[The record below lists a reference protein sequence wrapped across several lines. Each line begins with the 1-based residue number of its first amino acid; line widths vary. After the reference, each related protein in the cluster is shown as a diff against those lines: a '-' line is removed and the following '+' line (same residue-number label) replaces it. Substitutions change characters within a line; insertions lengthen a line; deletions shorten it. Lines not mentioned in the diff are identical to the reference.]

1 MQPLVEAINIT
12 KRYDGVV
19 ALDRASFC
27 CQPGTIH
34 ALVGENGA
42 GKSTLVKILC
52 GVVTPDAGTIQVRGR
67 SVTIDSPA
75 TAMRLGIVAVF
86 QELSLLPDLTVAENI
101 FITDPPRTRLGL
113 IDRKILYQRARDL
126 LARLGFHHL
135 DPDALVRELPLA
147 QRQLVEIAKAIS
159 RDPQVL
165 ILDEGT
171 SALTMQEVQ
180 AVFDI
185 MKWLHAQNRSVIF
198 ISHRMEEVEE
208 IADTITIF
216 RDGRNV
222 ASFPAGTVS
231 HDEMVQ
237 MMIGRKLEQ
246 IFPPKVQP
254 VPHDPPLLK
263 VEGLTW
269 EDTLHNISFSLQRGE
284 ILGLGGLEGQGQRE
298 LLLALFGVLRNVRGR
313 ISIRGRETRITSPA
327 EAAREGIQL
336 ALIPEDRKTE
346 GLILSMPVRDN
357 ITLATLHRYTRLGLV
372 RRAWEQAA
380 VRQMIDQLHIKVSS
394 PAVPVRNLSG
404 GNQQKVV
411 IAKWLLSQ
419 AQIFLL
425 YDLTRGIDVG
435 TKQEIYQ
442 LLHALAEQGAGILFF
457 STDLS
462 ELVGMCNRVLVLYE
476 GRICAELAGSALHE
490 ENLVAAALGLTT
502 NGNNRSRMERG
513 R

>member
-1 MQPLVEAINIT
+1 M
-12 KRYDGVV
+12 
-19 ALDRASFC
+19 
-27 CQPGTIH
+27 
-34 ALVGENGA
+34 
-42 GKSTLVKILC
+42 
-52 GVVTPDAGTIQVRGR
+52 
-67 SVTIDSPA
+67 
-75 TAMRLGIVAVF
+75 
-86 QELSLLPDLTVAENI
+86 
-101 FITDPPRTRLGL
+101 
-113 IDRKILYQRARDL
+113 
-126 LARLGFHHL
+126 
-135 DPDALVRELPLA
+135 
-147 QRQLVEIAKAIS
+147 
-159 RDPQVL
+159 
-165 ILDEGT
+165 
-171 SALTMQEVQ
+171 
-180 AVFDI
+180 
-185 MKWLHAQNRSVIF
+185 
-198 ISHRMEEVEE
+198 
-208 IADTITIF
+208 
-216 RDGRNV
+216 

-462 ELVGMCNRVLVLYE
+462 ELVGMCNRALVLYE
-476 GRICAELAGSALHE
+476 GRICAELAGSDLHE

-502 NGNNRSRMERG
+502 NGNNRSKMERG